1 MDIFDK
7 HEIKVP
13 NSVMVEGMT
22 NTVTDNKVFDFL
34 KQYGSISKMVTID
47 EPDSPFDQTLIVEF
61 SSGAAVSALQS
72 FSPHFIYSGEPKV
85 VYEISDLAIVCA
97 TQVGQATTKSYL
109 TELQNLAKLT
119 GRDFADVLNG
129 AMSQIGLSVSK
140 LQHVP
145 TAEKEP
151 QGGEE
156 KPPPLVPS
164 IPVSSASPPAAVAT
178 NTVPSLKEEATVQSP
193 EVQHYVVEH
202 IVKNEDNGFHHSA
215 QRLRSFSGKIPRPQ
229 NETDYDTWR
238 SGVDLLLQDPS
249 VSDLH
254 RSRRIF
260 ESLLPP
266 AADMIK
272 HLRPDTS
279 PAIYL
284 QTLDSAYGAVQDGDE
299 LYAKFIDTFQNTGE
313 KPSMYLQRLQ
323 VALNMVVKRGGILEA
338 EVSRHLLN
346 QFCRGCWNDALIAQ
360 LQLKQRKLNPPSF
373 SELLLLL
380 RTEEDGEAAKA
391 LRMKQHLG
399 PSKPKASAQAQYAVI
414 DSEEKGV
421 CAVLTT
427 ITQQLTKQLA
437 EIQRQLATLTAAQ
450 VSSTKPA
457 VPRATNGGRS
467 GGGLRAGKA
476 NATPSAR
483 SQPSGPKPGYCF
495 HCGEDG
501 HIKLQC
507 DNPPNPAL
515 VTMKRKEFAERQQRW
530 RRSPDSTQHLN

>member
-1 MDIFDK
+1 
-7 HEIKVP
+7 
-13 NSVMVEGMT
+13 MT
-22 NTVTDNKVFDFL
+22 NTVTDNEVFDFL

-47 EPDSPFDQTLIVEF
+47 EPDSTFDQTHIVEF

-72 FSPHFIYSGEPKV
+72 ILPHFIYAGEPKV

-97 TQVGQATTKSYL
+97 AQVGQAKTNSYL

-145 TAEKEP
+145 TTEKET

-156 KPPPLVPS
+156 KLPPLVPS
-164 IPVSSASPPAAVAT
+164 IPVSSASPAATPTVAT
-178 NTVPSLKEEATVQSP
+178 NTIPSLKEEATVQFVTRARPRSATPTMAAHEINPP
-193 EVQHYVVEH
+193 EVQRYVVEH

-215 QRLRSFSGKIPRPQ
+215 QRLRSFSGKVPQPQ

-266 AADMIK
+266 AADIIK

-299 LYAKFIDTFQNTGE
+299 LYAKLIDTFQNTGE
-313 KPSMYLQRLQ
+313 NPSMYLQRLQ

-338 EVSRHLLN
+338 EVSRYLLN

-360 LQLKQRKLNPPSF
+360 LQLKQRKLNPPPF

-450 VSSTKPA
+450 GSSTKPA

-467 GGGLRAGKA
+467 GGGPRAGKA
-476 NATPSAR
+476 NATPSAH
-483 SQPSGPKPGYCF
+483 SQASGPKPGYCF

-501 HIKLQC
+501 YIKFQC

-515 VTMKRKEFAERQQRW
+515 VMMKRKEFAERQQRW
-530 RRSPDSTQHLN
+530 